1 MSENLQAGV
10 VPGGLEDRTYAPW
23 GKPVESSLRWYFAEP
38 IFEPTQPAAPALLQE
53 ALLQSLSA
61 AERKNRRYEDGAL
74 PPWVAA
80 WKQAH
85 PEDWAKVEAKL
96 STEPRPLKKIPKGLE
111 LDAPSH

>member
-1 MSENLQAGV
+1 PRQSTPPE
-10 VPGGLEDRTYAPW
+10 
-23 GKPVESSLRWYFAEP
+23 
-38 IFEPTQPAAPALLQE
+38 LLQE

-85 PEDWAKVEAKL
+85 PEDWVKVEEKLAK
-96 STEPRPLKKIPKGLE
+96 EPRPLKKIPKGQE
-111 LDAPSH
+111 RAVPSH